1 MTQTNVIE
9 FGDYF
14 EKNAVTEN
22 PKSSYKNYRTTMLLK
37 LLEEIMTDP
46 TFVDQRLSLLN
57 RWQEAKQIICELA
70 EKINAQT
77 FIRDD
82 SK

>member
-1 MTQTNVIE
+1 MTQTNVIQ

-14 EKNAVTEN
+14 EKNAETEN
-22 PKSSYKNYRTTMLLK
+22 PKSSYKNYRTTMLLQ

-46 TFVDQRLSLLN
+46 TYVDQRLSLLN
-57 RWQEAKQIICELA
+57 RSQEAKQIICELA

>member
-1 MTQTNVIE
+1 MTQTNVIQ

-14 EKNAVTEN
+14 KKNAETEN
-22 PKSSYKNYRTTMLLK
+22 QKSSYKNYRTTMLLQ

-46 TFVDQRLSLLN
+46 TYVDQRLSLLN
-57 RWQEAKQIICELA
+57 RSQEAKQIICELA

-77 FIRDD
+77 FIRDN